1 MGFEGSGV
9 VAENGGGLMGW
20 GLVGKKVAIAA
31 QRENQ
36 GTYAQ
41 YIVVKAGECLPLSDD
56 TSFEQGSMCIVNPL
70 TVIGMLDMVKQRKQ
84 KCVVITAAA
93 SALGRMINRVFPK
106 EGVEVI
112 NIVRKQEQVDLLK
125 KEGAKYI
132 LNSTE

>member
-1 MGFEGSGV
+1 MAAPINPSDLASYKGKYSQQKKFPAIMGFEGSGV
-9 VAENGGGLMGW
+9 VVESGGGLMGW

-70 TVIGMLDMVKQRKQ
+70 TVIGMLDMVK
-84 KCVVITAAA
+84 
-93 SALGRMINRVFPK
+93 
-106 EGVEVI
+106 
-112 NIVRKQEQVDLLK
+112 
-125 KEGAKYI
+125 
-132 LNSTE
+132 